1 MMREVLKPLILGLAC
16 AAALGTAARAEG
28 PAGEVGASVCAGCHA
43 DKMDS
48 LKSGPH
54 GVRLDKIKGVPLEK
68 ACETCHGPGSLHAG
82 AGGDKNSPDFNTIRN
97 PAKLRAGDSAE
108 ICLSCHAGDKKR
120 MFWSGSAHEGKG
132 VACASCHK
140 VHGANDHLLKSK
152 GENELCGSCHRDV
165 KAALLKRSKHPLRDG
180 AMADGQGKM
189 ACSSCH
195 NPHGAQGEK
204 LISAKSVNDKCF
216 QCHGEKKA
224 PLLWEHGPVKEDCL
238 ICHNP
243 HGSSNNKLLVTKVP
257 RLCQQCHMQG
267 RHQSGNLGAD
277 SVYAVGRA
285 CLNCHPMIHGSNNPS
300 GPVLQR

>member
-1 MMREVLKPLILGLAC
+1 MMREVWKPLILGLAC

-152 GENELCGSCHRDV
+152 GENELCGYCHRDV
-165 KAALLKRSKHPLRDG
+165 KAALIKRSKHPLRDG

-204 LISAKSVNDKCF
+204 LISAK
-216 QCHGEKKA
+216 
-224 PLLWEHGPVKEDCL
+224 
-238 ICHNP
+238 
-243 HGSSNNKLLVTKVP
+243 
-257 RLCQQCHMQG
+257 
-267 RHQSGNLGAD
+267 
-277 SVYAVGRA
+277 
-285 CLNCHPMIHGSNNPS
+285 
-300 GPVLQR
+300 